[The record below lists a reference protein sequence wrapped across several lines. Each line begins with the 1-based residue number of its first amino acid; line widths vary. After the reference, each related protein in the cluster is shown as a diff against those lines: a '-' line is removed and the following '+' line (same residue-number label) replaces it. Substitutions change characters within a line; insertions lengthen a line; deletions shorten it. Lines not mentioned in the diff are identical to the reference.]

1 MKDGVLPLDVYLPVF
16 SHSGTKLNKYLCLAL
31 SATPG
36 YVPPPATFD
45 SEAPEGVPSINAGG
59 PVRKKNGKENL

>member
-1 MKDGVLPLDVYLPVF
+1 MCICLYFLIQELSQTNVCV
-16 SHSGTKLNKYLCLAL
+16 LAL

-59 PVRKKNGKENL
+59 PVRKKNGKEFL

>member
-1 MKDGVLPLDVYLPVF
+1 MTDGALPLHVCLPIF
-16 SHSGTKLNKYLCLAL
+16 SHSGTELNKCLCFGL

-59 PVRKKNGKENL
+59 PVRKKYGKEIL

>member
-1 MKDGVLPLDVYLPVF
+1 MILPLD
-16 SHSGTKLNKYLCLAL
+16 SHACICHSGAELTPFLHFV

-45 SEAPEGVPSINAGG
+45 SEAMEAVPSINAVG
-59 PVRKKNGKENL
+59 PARKRNGKKA